1 MGKSCWQLGF
11 LFWNLVVTLM
21 LGSENKPKSEH
32 TGKALTGG
40 RGYFKDRRNNTDR
53 ERSGWPLN

>member
-53 ERSGWPLN
+53 ERSG